1 LKGHRNILFITA
13 DQWRGECLSAL
24 NHPVVKTPHLD
35 GLAREGTLFARH
47 FSNTSPCSPSRAT
60 LHTGLYQHNHR
71 VAMNGTPLDRRHT
84 NWALEARNLGYDP
97 ALIGYTDQTADP
109 RDLASGDPRLNTYEG
124 ILPGLTAIADTGM
137 DHPGPWGDFLR
148 ARGYDLPHEERFIIW
163 MRESGPDY
171 EDGAPHPKPW
181 LVKAEHNDTTWHVD
195 QAIDY
200 VSEHRDEPWILHL
213 SLLRPHPPWIASE
226 PWNRLYDPASLPPP
240 LRRVRPEDEAA
251 QHPWLA
257 LHLKHPLLQAPADMR
272 KLNRMRAVYFAMMS
286 EVDDNLG
293 RLFAHLKLE
302 GLWDDTLIVFTSD
315 HGEQAGDHWLLGK
328 SGYFDQTYAV
338 PLIVRD
344 PRASADLAR
353 GQVVHAFTEHVDI
366 MPTLLDFLGAGTP
379 PQCDGRSL
387 MKFVEQGAAPGWRS
401 AAHWEFDFRD
411 PSYDGVEKELGLTLH
426 QCNLTVI
433 RDEHYKYVHFAAL
446 PPLLFDMKNDPG
458 EFTNLANAESH
469 MPTALAYAQKLL
481 SWRLTHE
488 DQTLTHMMATD
499 KGTIERPTPRF

>member
-1 LKGHRNILFITA
+1 MQRPHNILFITA
-13 DQWRGECLSAL
+13 DQWRAECLSAL
-24 NHPVVKTPHLD
+24 DHPVVKTPHLD
-35 GLAREGTLFARH
+35 ALARESVLFARH

-60 LHTGLYQHNHR
+60 IHTGLYQHNHR

-84 NWALEARNLGYDP
+84 NWAIEARGKGYDP

-109 RDLASGDPRLNTYEG
+109 RDLEPDDPRLKTYEG
-124 ILPGLTAIADTGM
+124 VLPGLNAVVDTSM
-137 DHPGPWGDFLR
+137 DRPGPWAEFLR
-148 ARGYDLPHEERFIIW
+148 ARGYEMPHEDRFIIW

-181 LVKAEHNDTTWHVD
+181 IVKAEHNDTTWHVD

-200 VSEHRDEPWILHL
+200 ISENRNAPWILHL

-226 PWNRLYDPASLPPP
+226 PWNRLYDPASMPRP
-240 LRRVRPEDEAA
+240 RRRATADEEAA

-257 LHLKHPLLQAPADMR
+257 QQLKHPVYRAPDNDKQLA
-272 KLNRMRAVYFAMMS
+272 RMQAVYFGMMS

-293 RLFAHLKLE
+293 RLFAHLKHE
-302 GLWDDTLIVFTSD
+302 GLWDDTLVVFTSD
-315 HGEQAGDHWLLGK
+315 HGEMLGDHWMLAK
-328 SGYFDQTYAV
+328 SGYFDQAYAV

-344 PRASADLAR
+344 PRATADRTR
-353 GQVVHAFTEHVDI
+353 GQVVRQFTEHVDV
-366 MPTLLDFLGAGTP
+366 MPTLLDFIGADIP

-387 MKFVEQGAAPGWRS
+387 MPFVETGAASGWRTE
-401 AAHWEFDFRD
+401 AHFEFDFRD
-411 PSYDGVEKELGLTLH
+411 ASFEGAEQALNLTLH

-433 RDEHYKYVHFAAL
+433 RDENYKYVHFAGL

-458 EFTNLANAESH
+458 EFTNLANAGNYK
-469 MPTALAYAQKLL
+469 PVALAYAQKLL
-481 SWRLTHE
+481 SWRMAHE

-499 KGTIERPTPRF
+499 KGMIARSAPRG

>member
-1 LKGHRNILFITA
+1 MPRPRNILFITA
-13 DQWRGECLSAL
+13 DQWRADCLSAL

-35 GLAREGTLFARH
+35 ALARDGTLFTRH

-71 VAMNGTPLDRRHT
+71 VATNGTPLDRRHT
-84 NWALEARNLGYDP
+84 NWAIEARKAGYDP

-109 RDLASGDPRLNTYEG
+109 RDLKPGDPRLSTYEG

-148 ARGYDLPHEERFIIW
+148 ARGYELPHEERFVIW

-181 LVKAEHNDTTWHVD
+181 IVKAEHNDTTWHVD

-200 VSEHRDEPWILHL
+200 VSEHRDEPWLLHL

-226 PWNRLYDPASLPPP
+226 PWNRLYDPESLPPP
-240 LRRVRPEDEAA
+240 VRREMAKAEAT

-257 LHLKHPLLQAPADMR
+257 YQLNHPMSQAPDDVR

-302 GLWDDTLIVFTSD
+302 GLWDDTMIVFTSD
-315 HGEQAGDHWLLGK
+315 HGEQLGDHWMLGK
-328 SGYFDQTYAV
+328 SGYFNESYAV
-338 PLIVRD
+338 PLIIRD
-344 PRASADLAR
+344 PRTSGGATVS
-353 GQVVHAFTEHVDI
+353 AFTEHVDI
-366 MPTLLDFLGAGTP
+366 LPTLLDAIGAAIP
-379 PQCDGRSL
+379 PQCDGHSL
-387 MKFVEQGAAPGWRS
+387 LPFVGGGAPDSWRRH
-401 AAHWEFDFRD
+401 AHWEFDFRD
-411 PSYDGVEKELGLTLH
+411 PSFDGAEQALGLTLH
-426 QCNLTVI
+426 QCNLSVI
-433 RDEHYKYVHFAAL
+433 RDERFKYVHFAAL
-446 PPLLFDMKNDPG
+446 PPLLFDLQRDPS
-458 EFTNLANAESH
+458 EFTNLA
-469 MPTALAYAQKLL
+469 TASDYAMVTLAYAQELI
-481 SWRLTHE
+481 SWRLAHE
-488 DQTLTHMMATD
+488 DQTLTHKMATD
-499 KGTIERPTPRF
+499 KGMIERASPRFR